1 MSRRSTAVST
11 ASSSPEQAMNQK
23 KFELHP
29 RLSADTFVAGDWSL
43 CRLLLMNDSHYPWFI
58 LVPRR
63 DEIREMHELDATDQ
77 LQLFRESMMLS
88 RALAQA
94 FKGDKLNIA
103 ALGNIVPQLHLHHV
117 VRYIEDAAWPAPV
130 WGRHPAKPYAPAE
143 AVAQIE
149 RLLPALELPLLP
161 VSS

>member
-1 MSRRSTAVST
+1 MSRRLQAESHG
-11 ASSSPEQAMNQK
+11 PDHAMNQK

-63 DEIREMHELDATDQ
+63 DEIREIHELEPSDQ
-77 LQLFRESMMLS
+77 LQLFRESVMLS

-103 ALGNIVPQLHLHHV
+103 ALGNVVPQLHVHHI
-117 VRYIEDAAWPAPV
+117 VRYIHDAAWPAPV
-130 WGRHPAKPYAPAE
+130 WGRHPVKPYAPAE
-143 AVAQIE
+143 ALAQIE

-161 VSS
+161 VKS